1 MDSTRTLTS
10 FGHVSLDG
18 YFVGGSGDM
27 SWAHKRDAEWSAF
40 VAENAGSDSELVF
53 GRTTYQMMAGYW
65 PTSQAIQASPRVAER
80 MNHTPKVVFSR
91 TLDTVAW
98 NNTKLVKGDIAA
110 SMRRMKKQPGKPMVI
125 LGSGSIVS
133 QMAQE
138 GLIDEF
144 QIVLNPLAVGNGRT
158 YFDGIEGRLKLTLV
172 KTRAFG
178 NGNVLICY
186 KPG

>member
-1 MDSTRTLTS
+1 MDSARTLTA

-18 YFVGGSGDM
+18 YFVDGNGDM
-27 SWAHKRDAEWSAF
+27 SWAHKRDAEWNAF
-40 VAENAGSDSELVF
+40 VTENAGSDSELVF

-80 MNHTPKVVFSR
+80 MNQTRKVVFSR
-91 TLDTVAW
+91 TLDTAAW
-98 NNTKLVKGDIAA
+98 NNTTLVKGDMAA
-110 SMRRMKKQPGKPMVI
+110 SMRRMKKEPGKPMVI

-144 QIVLNPLAVGNGRT
+144 QIVLNPLVLGEGRT
-158 YFDGIEGRLKLTLV
+158 YFDGINGRLNLTLA

-178 NGNVLICY
+178 NGNVLLCY
-186 KPG
+186 TPA

>member
-1 MDSTRTLTS
+1 MDNTRRLTA

-18 YFVGGSGDM
+18 YFVDESGDM
-27 SWAHKRDAEWSAF
+27 SWAHKRDAEWNGF

-65 PTSQAIQASPRVAER
+65 PTSQAVEASPVVADR
-80 MNHTPKVVFSR
+80 MNRTRKVVFSR
-91 TLDTVAW
+91 TLDTAPW
-98 NNTKLVKGDIAA
+98 NNTTLIKGDIAA
-110 SMRRMKKQPGKPMVI
+110 SMRRMKQEPGKPMVI

>member
-1 MDSTRTLTS
+1 MDSTRTLTA

-18 YFVGGSGDM
+18 YFVDGKGDM
-27 SWAHKRDAEWSAF
+27 SWAHKRDAEWNAF
-40 VAENAGSDSELVF
+40 VTESAGSDSELVF

-65 PTSQAIQASPRVAER
+65 PTAQASQASPRVAER
-80 MNHTPKVVFSR
+80 MNQTRKVVFSR
-91 TLDTVAW
+91 TLDTAAW
-98 NNTKLVKGDIAA
+98 NNTKLVKDDITA
-110 SMRRMKKQPGKPMVI
+110 SMRRMKNEPGKPMVI

-158 YFDGIEGRLKLTLV
+158 YFDGIKGRLNLTLA
-172 KTRAFG
+172 KTRAFS
-178 NGNVLICY
+178 NGNMLLCY
-186 KPG
+186 TPG